1 MSSKQ
6 TWINSFACCI
16 MKTQSHIC
24 FRNVSHEA
32 EECQVIFECYS
43 LVKKKRK
50 KRKNNYQRHV
60 SLISIFLSRPY
71 LRIFFKI
78 FLYFPQNFHL
88 LLFMETRVSKKHVCK
103 LPFFNAAILRVIGI
117 KLQSKSQMYTVRYDQ
132 E

>member
-43 LVKKKRK
+43 LVKKKKEEK
-50 KRKNNYQRHV
+50 KEQLPEACELNK
-60 SLISIFLSRPY
+60 
-71 LRIFFKI
+71 
-78 FLYFPQNFHL
+78 YFPFQ
-88 LLFMETRVSKKHVCK
+88 T
-103 LPFFNAAILRVIGI
+103 LPEDFL
-117 KLQSKSQMYTVRYDQ
+117 
-132 E
+132 